1 LHVADLSQSSRYI
14 WYNRTIRFGEVYA
27 MSFKK
32 NDYQQM
38 TLHDSFLNLSP
49 RVKKIVENSWCS
61 DFANIVFPAINEE
74 AFAVLYSCDP

>member
-1 LHVADLSQSSRYI
+1 
-14 WYNRTIRFGEVYA
+14 

-61 DFANIVFPAINEE
+61 DFANIVFKHSQ
-74 AFAVLYSCDP
+74 FYTAVTRHPDLIRQ